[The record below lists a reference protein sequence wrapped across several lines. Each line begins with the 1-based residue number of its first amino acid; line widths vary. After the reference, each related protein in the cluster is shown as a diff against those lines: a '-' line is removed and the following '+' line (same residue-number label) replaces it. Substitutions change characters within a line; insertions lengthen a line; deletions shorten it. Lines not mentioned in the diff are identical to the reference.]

1 MNSLEKEAATY
12 LKSKK
17 EYSNLMEALKEKY
30 KKTGKLTGKVKLQ
43 SITTEEGLLL
53 GAIDS
58 SLFGAKEGFLSIKKF
73 VDFFSIGRFEGID
86 FIIVLKEYFGVENL
100 KTHREVKEEKSLMKE
115 EFFINIFNKLK
126 NPEIKLWLNAV
137 IDYKKYGYQGIVRA
151 YGENPRFCIV
161 PDYCEN
167 QMVDVD
173 FVIEQDKYSDDIFRN
188 IDKSFD
194 FIKPGSDE
202 YIPLAKFASLVTKDS
217 HYFDMDNFPGK
228 LFIAAIGYLYNINID
243 KAESKNEALMKVNII
258 RDEISNFTITYGLM
272 AYNEKEEVV
281 AEENVVEETAEE
293 VTEDEETVEDA
304 EDTDDSAEGKEK
316 KKLFGRKPKKDPR
329 DEKIEELTD
338 RVTRQMAEFDNFR
351 KRTEKEKAAMYEIG
365 AKSVIEKLLPVVDNF
380 ERGFS
385 TVVEEDKD
393 DAFVK
398 GMEMVYKQIMTTFET
413 IGVKPIEAVG
423 QEFNPDLHN
432 AVMHVDD
439 ESVGENIV
447 VEEFQKGYTYHDSV
461 VRYSMVKVAN

>member
-1 MNSLEKEAATY
+1 MNSLEKEATKY

-58 SLFGAKEGFLSIKKF
+58 SLFGAKDGSLSIKKF
-73 VDFFSIGRFEGID
+73 IDFFSIGRFEGVD

-100 KTHREVKEEKSLMKE
+100 KTYKEVKVEKSLIKE
-115 EFFINIFNKLK
+115 EFFINIFNKIK

-137 IDYKKYGYQGIVRA
+137 IDYKKYGYHGIVRA
-151 YGENPRFCIV
+151 YGENPKMLKEV
-161 PDYCEN
+161 LL
-167 QMVDVD
+167 
-173 FVIEQDKYSDDIFRN
+173 N

-194 FIKPGSDE
+194 FIRLGSDE

-272 AYNEKEEVV
+272 AYDEKEEIMGYKWFRR
-281 AEENVVEETAEE
+281 
-293 VTEDEETVEDA
+293 
-304 EDTDDSAEGKEK
+304 EGQPLLLNIYNLNSIKE
-316 KKLFGRKPKKDPR
+316 
-329 DEKIEELTD
+329 I
-338 RVTRQMAEFDNFR
+338 
-351 KRTEKEKAAMYEIG
+351 KAAHNKVYVFENPTVFYELLRKTKDMKITLVCTSGQPNVSCLMLLDKLTEGG
-365 AKSVIEKLLPVVDNF
+365 ATIYYSGDFDPEGLQIASNLKFRYKKALKFFGMTSENYLKIKGDNSFAERVGKLNIIADKELAELVVQMKTYCTA
-380 ERGFS
+380 G
-385 TVVEEDKD
+385 
-393 DAFVK
+393 
-398 GMEMVYKQIMTTFET
+398 Y
-413 IGVKPIEAVG
+413 
-423 QEFNPDLHN
+423 QELLIDYYHN
-432 AVMHVDD
+432 L
-439 ESVGENIV
+439 I
-447 VEEFQKGYTYHDSV
+447 
-461 VRYSMVKVAN
+461 R